1 MFGLQEVINVSTRI
15 YKETKS
21 AIDEIIL
28 SPQFWSFKTQ
38 VLGTTLPDHFS
49 QTLN

>member
-21 AIDEIIL
+21 AIDQTIL
-28 SPQFWSFKTQ
+28 NPQLWNFKTSSRTKS
-38 VLGTTLPDHFS
+38 VRPF
-49 QTLN
+49 